1 MPAQVVT
8 GTPNHPLPLPPPSLP
23 SLSLSLSLSPSLSP
37 PPPRYLKYLTK
48 KYLKKNNLRDYIRVV
63 ANGKSV
69 YELRYFMVNAED
81 EDEEAED

>member
-1 MPAQVVT
+1 MVDACTVVT
-8 GTPNHPLPLPPPSLP
+8 GAPNHPLTLPPSPLPPPSL
-23 SLSLSLSLSPSLSP
+23 
-37 PPPRYLKYLTK
+37 PPRYLKYLTK